1 MKSIAIYLL
10 ITFAIT
16 IKLFG
21 QNKIN
26 QYEYW
31 FDTDFNSRVITF
43 VAPVQNYQL
52 NTAIQTTGLT
62 TGLHTLHVRFK
73 DENNKYSSTASS
85 FFLKTNNTATATNV
99 MSAYEYW
106 YDGNYATHVTGILPA
121 TQTVNFNQVLSTT
134 GLTTGLHTVH
144 FRFIDDTGKWSSVL
158 SQFFVKQNNTGTPGA
173 VQLTYYQYWFDGN
186 YSSSITTAMSGT
198 QTEQLI
204 NNINAAALTNG
215 LHTFHIRFKD
225 NKEQWS
231 SVLSQFFLKQGTTP
245 STPAPEL
252 IEYEYWFDSNYSAH
266 INSPMSGNQYETV
279 LTGLDASSLTNGL
292 HTLHIRFK
300 DGSSKWSSVLSH
312 FFVKTVATSVSNNLI
327 TAYRYWFDLND
338 AAMVTIPVA
347 AQQQLNL
354 NSSISMVQIPKG
366 THTVHFQFK
375 DTLGM
380 WSSVTNDTLFK
391 NSLPIAQFSAN
402 DSTFCDNGTVN
413 FDNLSIDAEKFVW
426 DFGDGNTS
434 TDSLATHTYASP
446 GLYTV
451 SLTATDSTLLIDST
465 LSVTQMIRIYETPSA
480 TINSSGNDSI
490 CAGSSVSLS
499 TTPLCDY
506 LWSDGSTN
514 SSLIVNSAGTY
525 SVIVYNSNDHSC
537 FANSTPIAIT
547 LMPLPDANFSF
558 SNVDHLVSFTNTSN
572 EGDNYFWY
580 FGDGNTSTDFSPNY
594 DYGVNGIYNSYL
606 VSYNFCGTDTAYGT
620 IDLSMVGLSSN
631 IENHKIKMYP
641 NPASSYLWI
650 SGDAN
655 NIKTISYTL
664 TDAQGKIIMKNSF
677 ELSVTNENKLDL
689 STLNTGVYF
698 LRLENSSG
706 LIGIERIVVTR

>member
-1 MKSIAIYLL
+1 MKSIAIYIL

-31 FDTDFNSRVITF
+31 FDTDFNNRVVTS
-43 VAPVQNYQL
+43 VTPVQNYQL
-52 NTAIQTTGLT
+52 NTVIQTTSLVN
-62 TGLHTLHVRFK
+62 GLHTLHVRFK

-85 FFLKTNNTATATNV
+85 FFLKTTNTITSTPV
-99 MSAYEYW
+99 MAAFEYW
-106 YDGNYATHVTGILPA
+106 YDGNYATRITGILPA
-121 TQTVNFNQVLSTT
+121 SQTVNFNQVLSTT
-134 GLTTGLHTVH
+134 GLTIGLHTVH
-144 FRFIDDTGKWSSVL
+144 FRFKDDAGKWSSV
-158 SQFFVKQNNTGTPGA
+158 V
-173 VQLTYYQYWFDGN
+173 
-186 YSSSITTAMSGT
+186 
-198 QTEQLI
+198 
-204 NNINAAALTNG
+204 
-215 LHTFHIRFKD
+215 
-225 NKEQWS
+225 
-231 SVLSQFFLKQGTTP
+231 SQFFLKQANTP
-245 STPAPEL
+245 STPTPEL
-252 IEYEYWFDSNYSAH
+252 VEYEYWFDNNYSSH
-266 INSPMSGNQYETV
+266 LNSPMSGNQYETV
-279 LTGLDASSLTNGL
+279 LTGLNASSLANGL

-300 DGSSKWSSVLSH
+300 DRSYKWSSVLSQ
-312 FFVKTVATSVSNNLI
+312 FFIKNTTTTIANNSI
-327 TAYRYWFDLND
+327 TAYRYWFDMND
-338 AAMVTIPVA
+338 GAMTTISIAP

-354 NSSISMVQIPKG
+354 NSAISMVQIPKG
-366 THTVHFQFK
+366 THTIHFQFK

-434 TDSLATHTYASP
+434 TDSLATHTYNSP

-451 SLTATDSTLLIDST
+451 SLTVTDSTLLIDST
-465 LSVTQMIRIYETPSA
+465 LSVTQMIHIYETPSA
-480 TINSSGNDSI
+480 TINLSGNDSI

-514 SSLIVNSAGTY
+514 SNLIVNSAGTY

-537 FANSTPIAIT
+537 FANSTPLTIT

-558 SNVDHLVSFTNTSN
+558 SNIDHLVSFTNTSN

-620 IDLSMVGLSSN
+620 IDLSMVGLGN
-631 IENHKIKMYP
+631 QPENHTIKLYP

-650 SGDAN
+650 SSESIN
-655 NIKTISYTL
+655 TKTISYTL

-689 STLNTGVYF
+689 SPLNTGVYF

>member
-1 MKSIAIYLL
+1 MKIRVQIVVFILAIAHSL
-10 ITFAIT
+10 FA
-16 IKLFG
+16 

-31 FDTDFNSRVITF
+31 FDTDFSGRTITSI
-43 VAPVQNYQL
+43 APVQNYQL
-52 NTAIQTTGLT
+52 NTAIQTTGLS
-62 TGLHTLHVRFK
+62 TGLHTFHVRFK
-73 DENNKYSSTASS
+73 DENNKYSSTLSS
-85 FFLKTNNTATATNV
+85 FFLKGASTISATNV
-99 MSAYEYW
+99 MANYEYW
-106 YDGNYATHVTGILPA
+106 YDSGFATRVTGTLASNQI
-121 TQTVNFNQVLSTT
+121 VDFNQLLATT
-134 GLTTGLHTVH
+134 GLTTGLHTIHV
-144 FRFIDDTGKWSSVL
+144 RFQDNSGKWSSVL
-158 SQFFVKQNNTGTPGA
+158 SQFFLKQGGTGTPSA
-173 VQLTYYQYWFDGN
+173 PQLTNYQYWFDN
-186 YSSSITTAMSGT
+186 NFASSITTAMTGA
-198 QTEQLI
+198 QTEQI
-204 NNINAAALTNG
+204 SNNINTLALTNG

-225 NKEQWS
+225 NKGQWS
-231 SVLSQFFLKQGTTP
+231 SVLSQFFLKQENN
-245 STPAPEL
+245 SSIAPQL
-252 IEYEYWFDSNYSAH
+252 AEYEYWFDSNYSAH

-312 FFVKTVATSVSNNLI
+312 FFVKTAATNVSNNFI

-434 TDSLATHTYASP
+434 TDSLATHTYNSP

-465 LSVTQMIRIYETPSA
+465 LSVSQMIRIYETPSA

-514 SSLIVNSAGTY
+514 SSLIVNAAGTY

-537 FANSTPIAIT
+537 FANSSPLSIT

-572 EGDNYFWY
+572 EGDNYFWN

-650 SGDAN
+650 SGEAN